1 MLLLIKYTKFAKL
14 KKKTKCWQTFHRIE
28 GPGKTLLNLLKLFP
42 FSAYKNKKIK
52 FNSNFDFHYYITV
65 KYKKQI
71 KNYLNIVK
79 RAKKRQLLKL
89 KKTRFRVVNKYFK
102 LLLFLINF
110 LNDSFIILVNN
121 LFYNKTALPFFN
133 KNNNNAKA
141 GNYYYSDYF
150 KAVNYTN
157 YINTSNGNFFKKKNL
172 DFYLLLNN
180 GFFELI
186 GHYNDSILLKFKK
199 KILLYYYNYFQT
211 DFNFNKIFKKLKF
224 LKTGSNFFNNQ
235 NFIIFYKLMR
245 FIDFFKAIHLN
256 LANVTKSKN
265 FKNSNRLLRHVKK
278 KNISIAYNNK
288 LILFDNVYTNLNFD
302 VNFIPYFYINNSFSS
317 ILNFSWWAVK
327 PNELFIN
334 HIRDIKLFENYKSF
348 FFIDF
353 LNFSNIYN
361 YKKKKLL
368 RTPIFYHYNTFY
380 NKKLSY
386 YWYNF
391 NIFDIVSFKFFYRTL
406 RKNSWFLFNYI
417 NYKNF
422 YVILKEFQLGFN
434 LYYHIDYKSKI
445 LLQKKIDLMVIYE
458 RFRFIHNIYI
468 YDKFLKLSK
477 TLRTFYR
484 IYFYK
489 YLYLLLDKWKLINVI
504 PKKKRN
510 LFIRWLKKIQQYL
523 SNTHNNFLKDI
534 IKNFVW
540 KDHKVLNKVIR
551 TKSIWKAKNFLNA
564 RQASGSYY
572 HAINTLF
579 LEQLN
584 FFKLRLSTND
594 TVFDNFLILNDLLS
608 DFNLIIKSDKIK
620 VIKKK
625 PSLSAKKFYELLN
638 KRREARGIF
647 FCKYARMFYNV
658 TNKKSSNKYLAK
670 LSKLLIPLKTYNR
683 LYAIF
688 INNKNKFN

>member
-42 FSAYKNKKIK
+42 FSAAKNKKIK
-52 FNSNFDFHYYITV
+52 FNSNLDFHYYVTV

-71 KNYLNIVK
+71 KNYLNIIK
-79 RAKKRQLLKL
+79 RAKKKHLLKL
-89 KKTRFRVVNKYFK
+89 KKTRFRVVTKYFK

-110 LNDSFIILVNN
+110 LNDSFITLVNN
-121 LFYNKTALPFFN
+121 LFYNKLALSVFN
-133 KNNNNAKA
+133 KNTDSEANN
-141 GNYYYSDYF
+141 YSCF
-150 KAVNYTN
+150 NHIRTINYTN
-157 YINTSNGNFFKKKNL
+157 YINSTNHNFFKKKNL

-224 LKTGSNFFNNQ
+224 LKTGVDFFNNQ

-245 FIDFFKAIHLN
+245 FIDFFKAVHLN
-256 LANVTKSKN
+256 LINITKSKKI
-265 FKNSNRLLRHVKK
+265 KNSNRLSRYIKK
-278 KNISIAYNNK
+278 KNTFIDYNRK
-288 LILFDNVYTNLNFD
+288 LILFDNVYTNFNF
-302 VNFIPYFYINNSFSS
+302 NINIIPYFYVNNNFSS
-317 ILNFSWWAVK
+317 ILNYSWWLVK
-327 PNELFIN
+327 NNEFFIN

-361 YKKKKLL
+361 YKKKNSLNTL
-368 RTPIFYHYNTFY
+368 IFYYYNIFY

-391 NIFDIVSFKFFYRTL
+391 NIFDIVSFRFFYRTWS
-406 RKNSWFLFNYI
+406 KNNWFLFNYI

-422 YVILKEFQLGFN
+422 YVILKEFQLGFK
-434 LYYHIDYKSKI
+434 LYRYLDYKSKI
-445 LLQKKIDLMVIYE
+445 LLQKKIDLMTVYE

-489 YLYLLLDKWKLINVI
+489 YLYLLLDKWKLINAI

-510 LFIRWLKKIQQYL
+510 LSIRWLKKIQQYL
-523 SNTHNNFLKDI
+523 SNAHNNFLKDI

-551 TKSIWKAKNFLNA
+551 TKSIWKAKKFLNA

-572 HAINTLF
+572 YAINTLF

-594 TVFDNFLILNDLLS
+594 IVFDNFLILNDLLY
-608 DFNLIIKSDKIK
+608 DFNLITKSDKIN

-625 PSLSAKKFYELLN
+625 SSLNAKKFYELLN
-638 KRREARGIF
+638 KKREARGIF

-658 TNKKSSNKYLAK
+658 TNKKSSNKYLTK
-670 LSKLLIPLKTYNR
+670 LSKLLIPLKTYNK
-683 LYAIF
+683 LYAVF